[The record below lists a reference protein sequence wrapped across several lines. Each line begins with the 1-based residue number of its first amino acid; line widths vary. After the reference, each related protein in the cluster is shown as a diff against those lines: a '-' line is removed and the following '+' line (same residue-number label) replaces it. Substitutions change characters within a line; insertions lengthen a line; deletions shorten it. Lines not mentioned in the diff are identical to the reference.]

1 MMMAA
6 MAVICLCHGWSLRAA
21 QHALLFQP
29 VYFAGGEQI
38 RDLTQVDLCWRTVVE
53 YGERIVALAVMAGG
67 RRYVGGIFCRYGS
80 AHHVFRAAQ
89 VISSAAFGIDQCLVC
104 EQDFSHPLFR
114 ILAFVYVRVVLQ
126 RPVFE
131 CFFNDLGRGIRID
144 VQYRVVISK
153 LFHC

>member
-29 VYFAGGEQI
+29 VYFTGGKQV
-38 RDLTQVDLCWRTVVE
+38 RDLTQVDLCWRTVIE
-53 YGERIVALAVMAGG
+53 YGEGIVAPSVVAGRG
-67 RRYVGGIFCRYGS
+67 RHVGGIFRWYGS
-80 AHHVFRAAQ
+80 TQHVFRTAH
-89 VISSAAFGIDQCLVC
+89 VIISAAFGVDQCLVC
-104 EQDFSHPLFR
+104 EQDFSHPLLR